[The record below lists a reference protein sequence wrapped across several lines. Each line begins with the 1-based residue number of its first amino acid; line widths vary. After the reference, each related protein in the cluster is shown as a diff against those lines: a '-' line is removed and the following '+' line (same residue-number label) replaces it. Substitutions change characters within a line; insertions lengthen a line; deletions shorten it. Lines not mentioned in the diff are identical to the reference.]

1 MEHDPTTT
9 AQEERLF
16 EEQLAHE
23 YGVVLAEREEQETA
37 EDDVDDVVFPYA
49 YALESVV
56 T

>member
-9 AQEERLF
+9 TQEQLLF

-23 YGVVLAEREEQETA
+23 YGVVLPRPDEARM
-37 EDDVDDVVFPYA
+37 EDDEVDEVVYPYA